1 MLKIWKEQM
10 TLLDVIDT
18 GALLASPKSLP
29 LRADGQFMEL
39 GLSQSFLESG
49 LWQNFGTGK
58 EIPRGN
64 NGDIGRERK
73 RKKKPWFSRKYYAS
87 VMNLRDFLADNMAKE
102 FVGVV
107 AQSLDDK
114 YPQIQSLAYEHDKHN
129 QANHGFSGIKH
140 RSRRH
145 ARKFGRDIANP
156 GRLALCCRNKHGL
169 AVPHGLESQ
178 FSETLHIVAEHQSRN
193 CRHRQGLS
201 VRHSGQYRKWRAA
214 TTGRQHNPTKPP
226 PPHKPG

>member
-1 MLKIWKEQM
+1 MNGNDQEQAALREREKFVSAFNETMLKIWKEQM
-10 TLLDVIDT
+10 ILLDVIDT

-29 LRADGQFMEL
+29 LRADGRFMEL
-39 GLSQSFLESG
+39 GLSQSFLEYG

-114 YPQIQSLAYEHDKHN
+114 YLRY
-129 QANHGFSGIKH
+129 NH
-140 RSRRH
+140 
-145 ARKFGRDIANP
+145 
-156 GRLALCCRNKHGL
+156 
-169 AVPHGLESQ
+169 
-178 FSETLHIVAEHQSRN
+178 
-193 CRHRQGLS
+193 
-201 VRHSGQYRKWRAA
+201 
-214 TTGRQHNPTKPP
+214 
-226 PPHKPG
+226 

>member
-1 MLKIWKEQM
+1 MNDAEQRAFSEREKFVTAFNETMLKIWKEQM

-29 LRADGQFMEL
+29 LRADGRFMEL
-39 GLSQSFLESG
+39 GLSQSFLEYG

-58 EIPRGN
+58 EIPRSN

-114 YPQIQSLAYEHDKHN
+114 YLRY
-129 QANHGFSGIKH
+129 NH
-140 RSRRH
+140 
-145 ARKFGRDIANP
+145 
-156 GRLALCCRNKHGL
+156 
-169 AVPHGLESQ
+169 
-178 FSETLHIVAEHQSRN
+178 
-193 CRHRQGLS
+193 
-201 VRHSGQYRKWRAA
+201 
-214 TTGRQHNPTKPP
+214 
-226 PPHKPG
+226 

>member
-1 MLKIWKEQM
+1 MPMNGNDQEQAALREREKFVTAFNETMLKIWKEQM

-29 LRADGQFMEL
+29 LHADGRFMEL
-39 GLSQSFLESG
+39 GLSQSFLEYG

-114 YPQIQSLAYEHDKHN
+114 YLRY
-129 QANHGFSGIKH
+129 NH
-140 RSRRH
+140 
-145 ARKFGRDIANP
+145 
-156 GRLALCCRNKHGL
+156 
-169 AVPHGLESQ
+169 
-178 FSETLHIVAEHQSRN
+178 
-193 CRHRQGLS
+193 
-201 VRHSGQYRKWRAA
+201 
-214 TTGRQHNPTKPP
+214 
-226 PPHKPG
+226 

>member
-1 MLKIWKEQM
+1 MSGTTNDAEQRAFSEREKFVTAFNETMLKIWKEQM

-29 LRADGQFMEL
+29 LRADGRFMEI
-39 GLSQSFLESG
+39 GLSQSFLEYG

-87 VMNLRDFLADNMAKE
+87 VMNLRDFLAENMAKE

-114 YPQIQSLAYEHDKHN
+114 YLRY
-129 QANHGFSGIKH
+129 NH
-140 RSRRH
+140 
-145 ARKFGRDIANP
+145 
-156 GRLALCCRNKHGL
+156 
-169 AVPHGLESQ
+169 
-178 FSETLHIVAEHQSRN
+178 
-193 CRHRQGLS
+193 
-201 VRHSGQYRKWRAA
+201 
-214 TTGRQHNPTKPP
+214 
-226 PPHKPG
+226 

>member
-1 MLKIWKEQM
+1 MNGNDQEQAALREREKFVTAFNETMLKIWKEQM

-29 LRADGQFMEL
+29 LRAAGRFMEL
-39 GLSQSFLESG
+39 GLSQSFLEYG

-114 YPQIQSLAYEHDKHN
+114 YLRY
-129 QANHGFSGIKH
+129 NH
-140 RSRRH
+140 
-145 ARKFGRDIANP
+145 
-156 GRLALCCRNKHGL
+156 
-169 AVPHGLESQ
+169 
-178 FSETLHIVAEHQSRN
+178 
-193 CRHRQGLS
+193 
-201 VRHSGQYRKWRAA
+201 
-214 TTGRQHNPTKPP
+214 
-226 PPHKPG
+226 

>member
-1 MLKIWKEQM
+1 MNGNDQEQAALREREKFVSAFNETMLKIWKEQM

-18 GALLASPKSLP
+18 GALLASPKALL
-29 LRADGQFMEL
+29 LRADGRFLEL
-39 GLSQSFLESG
+39 GLSQSFLEYG

-114 YPQIQSLAYEHDKHN
+114 YLRY
-129 QANHGFSGIKH
+129 NH
-140 RSRRH
+140 
-145 ARKFGRDIANP
+145 
-156 GRLALCCRNKHGL
+156 
-169 AVPHGLESQ
+169 
-178 FSETLHIVAEHQSRN
+178 
-193 CRHRQGLS
+193 
-201 VRHSGQYRKWRAA
+201 
-214 TTGRQHNPTKPP
+214 
-226 PPHKPG
+226 

>member
-1 MLKIWKEQM
+1 MSGTTNDAEQRAFSEREKFVTAFNETMLKIWKEQM

-18 GALLASPKSLP
+18 GALLASPKSLS
-29 LRADGQFMEL
+29 LRADGRFMEL
-39 GLSQSFLESG
+39 GLSQSFLEYG

-58 EIPRGN
+58 EIPCGN

-114 YPQIQSLAYEHDKHN
+114 YLRY
-129 QANHGFSGIKH
+129 NH
-140 RSRRH
+140 
-145 ARKFGRDIANP
+145 
-156 GRLALCCRNKHGL
+156 
-169 AVPHGLESQ
+169 
-178 FSETLHIVAEHQSRN
+178 
-193 CRHRQGLS
+193 
-201 VRHSGQYRKWRAA
+201 
-214 TTGRQHNPTKPP
+214 
-226 PPHKPG
+226 